1 VKPRGNACSKK
12 LHIQSQTYP
21 QLILNTFW
29 RKICSRFSWIRH
41 SNVQKVVNDY
51 SFVQNPTIVNIF
63 QQKQTIQN
71 KIFCPSFSNLVHF
84 ADEQSQFCYCRRFWT
99 IVQNFDAG
107 LLEFLFQFE
116 FTKFQYRIYLLLDND
131 GSVFQTNRI
140 ILFMTFGSITFV
152 RK

>member
-1 VKPRGNACSKK
+1 MHAQKSCIFSLKPTHNS
-12 LHIQSQTYP
+12 
-21 QLILNTFW
+21 FW
-29 RKICSRFSWIRH
+29 THFEEKCAITLAELD

-51 SFVQNPTIVNIF
+51 SFVQNPTVVNIF
-63 QQKQTIQN
+63 PQKQTIQN

-84 ADEQSQFCYCRRFWT
+84 ADEQSQFCYCHRFWT
-99 IVQNFDAG
+99 IVQRFDAG